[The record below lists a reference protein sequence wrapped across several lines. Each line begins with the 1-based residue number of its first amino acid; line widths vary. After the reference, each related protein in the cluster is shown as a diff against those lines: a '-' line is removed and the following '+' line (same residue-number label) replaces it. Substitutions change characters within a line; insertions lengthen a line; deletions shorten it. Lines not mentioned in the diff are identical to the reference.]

1 MKGWL
6 GYEGR
11 KKRGWGA
18 RGETMDWRF
27 SESEIQV
34 CVY

>member
-1 MKGWL
+1 MRGGRREGGESKG
-6 GYEGR
+6 G
-11 KKRGWGA
+11 
-18 RGETMDWRF
+18 TMDWRF